1 MNKLSASIITLVI
14 TVVLLS
20 CGSKDKNVT
29 TDLINI
35 VPGNNI
41 DTSTLPIITF
51 EDSTYNFGKVS
62 EGELVKYTYKFENT
76 GNAPLIISRVETSC
90 GCTTAKDWSEAP
102 YSTGAEGEITIEFDT
117 NKRPGHQKKSI
128 DIITNSVP
136 AVIRIYLE
144 GDVAGP
150 LSK

>member
-1 MNKLSASIITLVI
+1 M
-14 TVVLLS
+14 VLLS
-20 CGSKDKNVT
+20 CGSKDKDVS

-41 DTSTLPIITF
+41 DTSVLPRIAF
-51 EDSTYNFGKVS
+51 EDSSYNFGKVS
-62 EGELVKYTYKFENT
+62 EGELVKYTYTFENT
-76 GNAPLIISRVETSC
+76 GDAPLIISRVETSC

-102 YSTGAEGEITIEFDT
+102 YGTGEEGQITIEFDT

-136 AVIRIYLE
+136 AVTRIYLE

-150 LSK
+150 LSE

>member
-1 MNKLSASIITLVI
+1 LNKLSASIITLVI